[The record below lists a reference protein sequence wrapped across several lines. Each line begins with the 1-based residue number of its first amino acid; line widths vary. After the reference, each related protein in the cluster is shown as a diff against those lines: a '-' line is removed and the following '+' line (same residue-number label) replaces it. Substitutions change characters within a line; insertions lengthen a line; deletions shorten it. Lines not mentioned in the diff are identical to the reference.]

1 MDKVIDK
8 LLSIFLIMFVVFLI
22 LNEYY
27 VIQFSDTLK
36 NVLSFLTLILVLM
49 TSMKELV
56 SNKSV
61 IARFINGVILFCTI
75 VGGVFG
81 IVNTSLNM
89 FIYVS
94 LLFSTVFA
102 LISLV
107 YKKS

>member
-27 VIQFSDTLK
+27 VIQFADTLK
-36 NVLSFLTLILVLM
+36 NVLSFLTLILILM

-75 VGGVFG
+75 VGGVFA

-94 LLFSTVFA
+94 LLFSTVFS